1 MVMSKPWES
10 KGSGLQLPDL
20 GRMLEAA
27 ENCRVTGRLAEGEAL
42 CRRVLAVWPGQPEAT
57 QLLGLLSYARGNL
70 DLALD
75 YLRRA
80 CRAPQAPARYWSNLA
95 ELCRQKRLLPEGERA
110 ARRAVALDATM
121 AGGWNNLGIILQ
133 ESGELEESR
142 ICLERALE
150 LEPDNPESHNNLAN
164 TCKRLDL
171 LEAAEHHWGR
181 ALALRPD
188 YPEALSNMVSLL
200 TEQGHYA
207 LAEDYGRRALRLNP
221 KLADAYLNL
230 AALATACFNHEAALD
245 LLDALLRVAPDH
257 AEGMAARALAL
268 RHLDRLDAALVA
280 ARRAVALAPEKPEI
294 RQALGNVLQTMGQVE
309 EALATFGQV
318 ETMLG
323 AKPELALIS
332 QGRLLMEH
340 GRAAEAKA
348 AFERALAAVPYSAGA
363 WNGFADLHKFAA
375 GDPHIATMEAQLAA
389 GKPSSDA
396 QRTLL
401 HFALGKAFL
410 DIGDSDKA
418 FLYLNQG
425 NAMKRAATVYDAA
438 ASRRWMASIIE
449 ACSAEALSRL
459 GGSGAPSRL
468 PVFVIGMPRSG
479 TTLIEQ
485 ILASHSEVH
494 GAGELKY
501 LYRLVN
507 RFGRYPGSVASLD
520 APRLA
525 ELGRDYLAQVAPLA
539 GGRRH
544 VVDKMPSNFLYAG
557 LIPLLL
563 PGARIIHCRRDP
575 VDTCLSCY
583 SKIFSDEQSFTYDL
597 AELGS
602 YHRSYQQLMAHWRS
616 VLSPSQFIEVDYE
629 AVVDDTEAQARRLLE
644 FLELPWEEACLT
656 FYRTERPVRTASVNQ
671 VRQPV
676 YRSSSGRWRQHA
688 RNLGPLLAAL
698 GIAPETAV
706 KTTGRR
712 KKAKG

>member
-10 KGSGLQLPDL
+10 EGSGLQLPDL
-20 GRMLEAA
+20 GRMLQAA
-27 ENCRVTGRLAEGEAL
+27 EDCRVTGRLAEGEAL
-42 CRRVLAVWPGQPEAT
+42 CRRVLSVSPGHPEAT
-57 QLLGLLSYARGNL
+57 HLLGLLAYAHGNL

-75 YLRRA
+75 YLRQA
-80 CRAPQAPARYWSNLA
+80 CRAPQAPARHLSNLA
-95 ELCRQKRLLPEGERA
+95 ELCRQARLLPEGERA
-110 ARRAVALDATM
+110 ARRAVALDGTM
-121 AGGWNNLGIILQ
+121 AGAWNNLGIILQ

-142 ICLERALE
+142 TCLERALE
-150 LEPDNPESHNNLAN
+150 LKPDNAEAHNNLAN

-171 LEAAEHHWGR
+171 LEAAERHWQR

-188 YPEALSNMVSLL
+188 YPEALSNTVVLL

-207 LAEDYGRRALRLNP
+207 LAEEYGRRALRLNP
-221 KLADAYLNL
+221 KLEDAYVNL
-230 AALATACFNHEAALD
+230 ASLATACFNHEAALE

-268 RHLDRLDAALVA
+268 RQLDRLDAAHAA
-280 ARRAVALAPEKPEI
+280 ARRAVALAPESADI
-294 RQALGNVLQTMGQVE
+294 HLALGVVLQAMGRVE
-309 EALATFGQV
+309 EALATFEQA
-318 ETMLG
+318 ETLSG
-323 AKPELALIS
+323 GTAERALIS

-340 GRAAEAKA
+340 GRTTEAQA
-348 AFERALAAVPYSAGA
+348 AFERALAAVPHSAGA
-363 WNGFADLHKFAA
+363 WSGYADLHKFTP
-375 GDPHIATMEAQLAA
+375 GDPHLAAMEAQLAA
-389 GKPSSDA
+389 GKPPPGA

-418 FLYLNQG
+418 FLHLNQG
-425 NAMKRAATVYDAA
+425 NAMKRAATIYDAA
-438 ASRRWMASIIE
+438 ASRRWMTSISE
-449 ACSAEALSRL
+449 ACSAEVLNRL
-459 GGSGAPSRL
+459 AGSGVPSRL
-468 PVFVIGMPRSG
+468 PIFVLGMPRSG
-479 TTLIEQ
+479 TTLVEQ

-501 LYRLVN
+501 LHRLAN
-507 RFGRYPGSVASLD
+507 RFGPYPASVARLD

-525 ELGRDYLAQVAPLA
+525 ELGRAYLAQVVPFA

-583 SKIFSDEQSFTYDL
+583 SKLFGDEQSFTYDL
-597 AELGS
+597 VELGA
-602 YHRSYQQLMAHWRS
+602 YHRAYQQLMAHWRS
-616 VLSPSQFIEVDYE
+616 VLPAGQFIEVDYE
-629 AVVDDTEAQARRLLE
+629 AVVDDTEREARRLLD

-688 RNLGPLLAAL
+688 RKLGPLLAAL
-698 GIAPETAV
+698 GIAPDPAAQIADP
-706 KTTGRR
+706 GQGAR
-712 KKAKG
+712 G